1 MENPVNNTRRPVDRL
16 SFMES
21 DLLAGGAATVGVGS
35 LANETSARA
44 QDRMQSKSVRS
55 LYSGASA
62 VAAFLCLSMFPA
74 PAHAQYQRTDLVSN
88 QAGAAPLQDA
98 HLVNGWGLVALPT
111 SPYWVSDNATGFSTL
126 YTAAGTQV
134 PLFVTVLA
142 APSSPAGTLGTPT
155 GIVGNIG
162 LNPTDFTITGNNT
175 TAKTSF
181 IFATLDG
188 TISGW
193 TPAVDPITAGNSTA
207 TIAADRSSVGAVYT
221 GLAIAVNE
229 SKEAFLYAADDGQN
243 RRVDMFDS
251 SFHFVKSFRDP
262 LIPEDFAPYGI
273 QAINGKI
280 WVTYTSLKNKPG
292 GFVDVFDTDGR
303 LLRPFFAA
311 FGPLNSPWGIAQA
324 PANFGPMSG
333 AILISNNTPRGRI
346 HAFNPETGEF
356 MGTLRDNG
364 KPIEI
369 DQLWAIQFGQGA
381 AANGPTNQ
389 LFFTAGPSNYA
400 NGLFGTITL
409 GK

>member
-1 MENPVNNTRRPVDRL
+1 MYPVRSV
-16 SFMES
+16 
-21 DLLAGGAATVGVGS
+21 
-35 LANETSARA
+35 
-44 QDRMQSKSVRS
+44 QSKSVRS

-62 VAAFLCLSMFPA
+62 AAAFLCLSMFPA

-88 QAGAAPLQDA
+88 QAGAAPLQDT
-98 HLVNGWGLVALPT
+98 HLVNGWGLVSLPT

-126 YTAAGTQV
+126 YTAAGAQT
-134 PLFVTVLA
+134 PLFVTVPA

-155 GIVGNIG
+155 GIVGNISP
-162 LNPTDFTITGNNT
+162 NPTDFTITADGKSGA
-175 TAKTSF
+175 TAF

-193 TPAVDPITAGNSTA
+193 TPTVDPITSGNSTA

-262 LIPEDFAPYGI
+262 LIPRDFAPYGI

-280 WVTYTSLKNKPG
+280 WVTYTSLKNEPG

-303 LLRPFFAA
+303 LLRPFFGV
-311 FGPLNSPWGIAQA
+311 FGPLNSPWGVAQA
-324 PANFGPMSG
+324 PANFGRMSK
-333 AILISNNTPRGRI
+333 AILISNNTPQGRI
-346 HAFNPETGEF
+346 NAFNPETGEF
-356 MGTLRDNG
+356 LGPLRDDTG
-364 KPIEI
+364 RPIQI